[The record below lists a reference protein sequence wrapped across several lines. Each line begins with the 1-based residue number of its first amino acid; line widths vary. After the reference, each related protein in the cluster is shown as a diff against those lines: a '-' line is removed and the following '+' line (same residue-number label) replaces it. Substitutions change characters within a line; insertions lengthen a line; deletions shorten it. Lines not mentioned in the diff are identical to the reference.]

1 MKLLI
6 AALLVTSLADATAQ
20 ERDVLSI
27 VEANF
32 AAADADG
39 STGLDATE
47 FRALI
52 DANALSKIGRAAT
65 VKRFG
70 AYDRA
75 FDIADKDGDGSVTWD
90 EIMENR
96 SR

>member
-1 MKLLI
+1 MKKLIPFLLM
-6 AALLVTSLADATAQ
+6 ATASFSQAQ

-27 VEANF
+27 IEANF

-47 FRALI
+47 FRSLI
-52 DANALSKIGRAAT
+52 DANAISKIGRAAT

-75 FDIADKDGDGSVTWD
+75 FNIADKDGDGFVTWT